1 MTASNSGG
9 RCAGYINKQKFRL
22 SANYPA
28 ATDSPRPDYDIS
40 VTSGLNLTYSDHA
53 HLTLE
58 SCNFTNNA
66 AISMGQRGPTS
77 QGGAVFLDHFS
88 GRVDITGCIF
98 ASNTAYT
105 GGALYY
111 DGSGAISYNQLLA
124 LPMALPGWATYPSNS
139 SLAGP
144 YSRDILTGDYDYWDY
159 NFYVKPFTR
168 TDSSS
173 NDYISL
179 EPFADVTGYALS
191 ITDSRFTNNVAQ
203 VDKQGGAGAEAG
215 ALYVACG
222 AVNLLRTTFQGNS
235 APCGNVG
242 SAVLAAN
249 GCPTPDL
256 LSTRVSMTQCTLSGN
271 SASALAAL
279 QAGPLP
285 AAGGVLV
292 EVSTSTLSGNW
303 NASCPA
309 ACGSAAFL
317 SGAAAFLVSSG
328 STYANHSSAVN
339 GSAVCLAGGA
349 NGTFSADA
357 FSSNAA
363 SSFGGALYVDA
374 VSACSVAPS
383 TTFSNNSATV
393 GGCAFF
399 AAASASQPA
408 LAVLPSAGNQAINYG
423 SGAATPPASYR
434 LSAGGVALSAA
445 VNASYSVTVASG
457 TPPLLAVTLLDAY
470 GTALSF
476 WQDFIADVICVGCPA
491 GALGGATHAVYFS
504 SAAAFPTLTLSGT
517 PGAVFNLSLV
527 LVSPSI
533 GIMAGAGGL
542 VVNVSVVIA
551 PCAALE
557 TFDATSLR
565 CLCQPGAFL
574 NSTSGQCTAC
584 VGATTAPTSGAAT
597 CSACPPATI
606 WVSAST
612 ACVSCPYNSA
622 PSPYDP
628 TRCACSVGYYD
639 TLFGDNAAAPVCAL
653 CPPGAVCTTGFV
665 GASAGYWRSTQRS
678 ETFYRC
684 RAGNCLQE
692 VVTGP
697 LSAPNASASA
707 HRHLLSLAPL
717 GNITANNCVN
727 GSTGPLCGVCLPGY
741 ARQSG
746 ECAVCA
752 PGDAWANWSQRSKA
766 GLLVG
771 CLVFALL
778 FIAFVFLQPLSP
790 TLERVSDGI
799 MAACSSFAER
809 SQASVKRC
817 LCGAS
822 PEKTKEAADKEH
834 QAAGHEEEAQPIELH
849 SGEGA
854 AAQPSEKAETA
865 AVQKPVQRHR
875 SNRVDASVLEHSL
888 AANAAFA
895 AGNVIALATQ
905 VDGGME
911 EEDTVGEGER
921 GAVEAQTDMADR
933 LDELISQIKGYSKVF
948 IK

>member
-1 MTASNSGG
+1 M
-9 RCAGYINKQKFRL
+9 
-22 SANYPA
+22 
-28 ATDSPRPDYDIS
+28 
-40 VTSGLNLTYSDHA
+40 
-53 HLTLE
+53 
-58 SCNFTNNA
+58 
-66 AISMGQRGPTS
+66 
-77 QGGAVFLDHFS
+77 FLDHFS
-88 GRVDITGCIF
+88 GRVDITNCNF
-98 ASNTAYT
+98 DSNSAFT
-105 GGALYY
+105 GGAVYY
-111 DGSGAISYNQLLA
+111 VGSTAMSYNQLA
-124 LPMALPGWATYPSNS
+124 YVPFSTGLPAWATSDAT
-139 SLAGP
+139 LLIG
-144 YSRDILTGDYDYWDY
+144 TGHSARRASDYADY
-159 NFYVKPFTR
+159 NFGIAGFLQY
-168 TDSSS
+168 
-173 NDYISL
+173 DYISL
-179 EPFADVTGYALS
+179 EPVADETGYALS
-191 ITDSRFTNNVAQ
+191 IIGSSFTRNVAA
-203 VDKQGGAGAEAG
+203 GGATAQAG

-222 AVNLLRTTFQGNS
+222 AANLLSTSFQGNS
-235 APCGNVG
+235 APCGNLG
-242 SAVLAAN
+242 GAVLASN
-249 GCPTPDL
+249 GCPSPDL
-256 LSTRVSMTQCTLSGN
+256 LSTRVSLTQCTLSGN
-271 SASALAAL
+271 SAGALAAV
-279 QAGPLP
+279 QAGPMP
-285 AAGGVLV
+285 GAGGVLLA
-292 EVSTSTLSGNW
+292 VSASTLTSNW
-303 NASCPA
+303 NAACPA
-309 ACGSAAFL
+309 KACGSAVSL
-317 SGAAAFLVSSG
+317 SGAAAFLASSG
-328 STYANHSSAVN
+328 STYANHSNAVN
-339 GSAVCLAGGA
+339 GSAVCLTGGA
-349 NGTFSADA
+349 AGTSSADA

-363 SSFGGALYVDA
+363 SSFGGAVYADA
-374 VSACSVAPS
+374 DSTWDVAPN

-399 AAASASQPA
+399 GADSQNPPTFT
-408 LAVLPSAGNQAINYG
+408 VLPSAGNQATNYG
-423 SGAATPPASYR
+423 SVAATAPASLR
-434 LSAGGVALSAA
+434 LSVSGVALSAA
-445 VNASYSVTVASG
+445 ANASYSLAVASG
-457 TPPLLAVTLLDAY
+457 KPPSLAVTLLDAY
-470 GTALSF
+470 GMPVTY
-476 WQDFIADVICVGCPA
+476 WQDFMADVICVGCPA

-533 GIMAGAGGL
+533 RTMAGAGGL

-778 FIAFVFLQPLSP
+778 FIAFAFLQPLSP
-790 TLERVSDGI
+790 TLERVADGI
-799 MAACSSFAER
+799 MAAFSSFAER
-809 SQASVKRC
+809 SQASIKRC

-854 AAQPSEKAETA
+854 APQPSDKVETA